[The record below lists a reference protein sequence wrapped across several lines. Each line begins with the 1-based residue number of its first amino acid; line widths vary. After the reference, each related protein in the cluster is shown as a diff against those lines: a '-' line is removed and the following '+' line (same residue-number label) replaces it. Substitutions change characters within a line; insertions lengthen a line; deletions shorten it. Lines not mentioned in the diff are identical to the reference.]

1 VDRSIISRALQ
12 IEGNDAS
19 LIAAVGAIW
28 SRLNPKQINNETTF
42 THTRA

>member
-19 LIAAVGAIW
+19 LIAAVGAILE
-28 SRLNPKQINNETTF
+28 SLEPKTNQQ
-42 THTRA
+42 